1 MYSNTALELLKNRQH
16 TNSSTPYPPT
26 MTTNP
31 HIVLLGDSIL
41 DNARYVETNE
51 AVSDHLS
58 KALPAGTLCSLLAV
72 DGDTTRNVPTQL
84 KRLPAGTSH
93 LVLSVG
99 GNDAL
104 GWLPTLD
111 RPATSV
117 MDALGQLHLIQSDFR
132 QHYEHLLAG
141 IAQLGKPTLVCT
153 IYDAVPGLTPSLQT
167 ALSLFND
174 VVTRTAM
181 RYPFD
186 ILDLRMLLN
195 EPGDF
200 SERSPI
206 EPSEQAGRKLAQSV
220 SQWATGA

>member
-1 MYSNTALELLKNRQH
+1 M
-16 TNSSTPYPPT
+16 TNSC
-26 MTTNP
+26 

-41 DNARYVETNE
+41 DNARYVETNQ

-58 KALPAGTLCSLLAV
+58 QELPAGTRCSLLAV

-84 KRLPAGTSH
+84 KRLPASTTH

-117 MDALGQLHLIQSDFR
+117 MDALGHLHLIQSDFR
-132 QHYEHLLAG
+132 QHYEQLLAG

-186 ILDLRMLLN
+186 VLDLRTLLK

-206 EPSEQAGRKLAQSV
+206 EPSEQAGRKLAHSV

>member
-1 MYSNTALELLKNRQH
+1 
-16 TNSSTPYPPT
+16 

-31 HIVLLGDSIL
+31 HIALLGDSIL
-41 DNARYVETNE
+41 DNARYVDVNE
-51 AVSDHLS
+51 AVSDHLR
-58 KALPAGTLCSLLAV
+58 KALPLGTRCSLLAV

-84 KRLPAGTSH
+84 KRLPASTTH

-111 RPATSV
+111 RQATSV
-117 MDALGQLHLIQSDFR
+117 MDALGHLHLIQSDFR
-132 QHYEHLLAG
+132 QHYEQLLAG

-153 IYDAVPGLTPSLQT
+153 IYDAVPGLTPALQT

-186 ILDLRMLLN
+186 VLDLRTLLN